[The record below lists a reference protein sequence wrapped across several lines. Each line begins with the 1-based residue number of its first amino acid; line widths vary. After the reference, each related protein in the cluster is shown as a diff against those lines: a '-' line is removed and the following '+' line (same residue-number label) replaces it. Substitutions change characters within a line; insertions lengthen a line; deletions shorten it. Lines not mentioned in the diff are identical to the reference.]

1 MSETKESAELLP
13 KPKDNATRIAVTA
26 GVVLAVVILVSAVG
40 LAIWK
45 INWER

>member
-1 MSETKESAELLP
+1 MSETKESAELIP
-13 KPKDNATRIAVTA
+13 KEKDNATRIAVTA
-26 GVVLAVVILVSAVG
+26 GVVLAVVVLVSAVG